1 MSALPLKADFHPAE
15 KLKKKTRKLS
25 NVNCRLQGPNLVD
38 RCAYGAS
45 HVECLTTPLGDVDFA
60 TASNA

>member
-15 KLKKKTRKLS
+15 KLKKKLS
-25 NVNCRLQGPNLVD
+25 NVNCRLQGPDLVD
-38 RCAYGAS
+38 RCAYGVS